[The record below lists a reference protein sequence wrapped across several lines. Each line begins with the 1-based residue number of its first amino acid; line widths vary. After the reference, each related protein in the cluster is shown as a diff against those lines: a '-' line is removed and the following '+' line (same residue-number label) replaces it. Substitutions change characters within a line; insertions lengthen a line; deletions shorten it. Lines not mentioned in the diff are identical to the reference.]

1 MAKATC
7 EKRVGR
13 QHLNPMGTLHGGNLM
28 KWMDEAG
35 GYAAYSHCEHM
46 CVTVQVDSFEFLR
59 PVFAKQTLLMKATV
73 NRTWNT
79 SLEVGIRAEVRDE
92 SGNNGH
98 LVASAYYVYVML
110 DEDRKPAKVPAFVP
124 VTPDEKQRWKE
135 AGVRRRRRLREKLS
149 REERS
154 TATR

>member
-1 MAKATC
+1 MAKATR

-13 QHLNPMGTLHGGNLM
+13 QHLNPMGTLHGGILM

-35 GYAAYSHCEHM
+35 GDAAHCHTERM

-59 PVFAKQTLLMKATV
+59 PVLPDDILVMKSAV

-92 SGNNGH
+92 KTGVSH
-98 LVASAYYVYVML
+98 LVASAFYVYVML
-110 DEDRKPAKVPAFVP
+110 DEDRKPTKVPDFVP
-124 VTPDEKQRWKE
+124 VTDDEKRQWQE
-135 AGVRRRRRLREKLS
+135 AGDRRERRLREKLPKES
-149 REERS
+149 RNALEE
-154 TATR
+154 

>member
-1 MAKATC
+1 MVNATR

-13 QHLNPMGTLHGGNLM
+13 QHLNPMGTLHGGILM

-35 GYAAYSHCEHM
+35 GDAAHCHSERM

-59 PVFAKQTLLMKATV
+59 PVFPGDILVMKASV

-92 SGNNGH
+92 GGTTCH
-98 LVASAYYVYVML
+98 LVASAYYVYVAL
-110 DEDRKPAKVPAFVP
+110 DEDRKPVKVLEFVP
-124 VTPDEKQRWKE
+124 VTDEEKRRWKE
-135 AGVRRRRRLREKLS
+135 ADVRRQRRMLEKVS
-149 REERS
+149 KEDDGR
-154 TATR
+154 T